1 MSRKIALI
9 TGANRGLGR
18 SMALHLAKAGIGVIG
33 TYRTHKEEA
42 DLLEREISRAGCKA
56 VMLPLDVSRSSDF
69 AGFRERVAES
79 LADVFQQDSFDFL
92 INNAGFGL
100 QAPFATTSESQF
112 DELVSVHLKAPF
124 FLSQALL
131 PLILDNGRI
140 LHVSSGTA
148 RHVVPGYAAYG
159 PIKAAVEV
167 LTMYMAKELGQRGIR
182 VNVIAPGAV
191 ATDFSGGML
200 RDNPDIQKFVAGTVA
215 LGRVGQPDDIG
226 TAVVSVLSDNFGWA
240 NGARIDLSG
249 GQAL

>member
-1 MSRKIALI
+1 MPQKIALI

-18 SMALHLAKAGIGVIG
+18 SMAIHLATAGVGIIG

-42 DLLEREISRAGCKA
+42 HAVEAEITEAGGRA
-56 VMLPLDVSRSSDF
+56 VLLPLNVSHSDEF
-69 AGFRERVAES
+69 PHFKETVTEV
-79 LADVFQQDSFDFL
+79 LASTFGSDHFDFL
-92 INNAGFGL
+92 VNNAGVGI
-100 QAPFATTSESQF
+100 QASFAATTEGQF

-124 FLSQALL
+124 FLTQILL
-131 PLILDNGRI
+131 PLIADDGRV

-159 PIKAAVEV
+159 PMKAAVEV

-191 ATDFSGGML
+191 ATDFSGGLL
-200 RDNPDIQKFVAGTVA
+200 RDEPEIQKYVAGTVA

-226 TAVVSVLSDNFGWA
+226 TAVVSILSDNFGWV

>member
-1 MSRKIALI
+1 MSQKIALI

-18 SMALHLAKAGIGVIG
+18 SMAIHLAKAGVGIIG

-42 DLLEREISRAGCKA
+42 EALEAEVEQAGGKA
-56 VMLPLDVSRSSDF
+56 VLLPLDLSRMDEFERFKETVAKVLASRFGSDH
-69 AGFRERVAES
+69 
-79 LADVFQQDSFDFL
+79 FDFL
-92 INNAGFGL
+92 VNNAGVGI
-100 QAPFATTSESQF
+100 QTPYAQTTESQF

-124 FLSQALL
+124 FLTQTLL
-131 PLILDNGRI
+131 PLIADGGRV

-148 RHVVPGYAAYG
+148 HHVVPGYAAYG
-159 PIKAAVEV
+159 PIKAGVEV

-191 ATDFSGGML
+191 ATDFSGGHL
-200 RDNPDIQKFVAGTVA
+200 RDKPEIQKFVAGTVA

-226 TAVVSVLSDNFGWA
+226 AAVVSVLSENLGWM
-240 NGARIDLSG
+240 NGTRIDLSG